1 MNDEFDILIEH
12 FYEDEWDRGQYDQY
26 VEAWFDYT
34 PNGEMCAENLETYL
48 SVYEGD

>member
-1 MNDEFDILIEH
+1 MNKFDNLIEH
-12 FYEDEWDRGQYDQY
+12 FYEYEWDRERYDKY

-34 PNGEMCAENLETYL
+34 PDEEMCAENLETYL